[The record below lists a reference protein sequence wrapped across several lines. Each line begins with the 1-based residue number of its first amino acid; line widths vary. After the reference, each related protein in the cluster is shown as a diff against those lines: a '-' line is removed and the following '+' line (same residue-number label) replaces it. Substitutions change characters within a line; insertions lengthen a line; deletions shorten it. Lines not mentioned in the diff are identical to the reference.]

1 MWKQLAATSSRQ
13 IRWMKNLT
21 RCRICAYF
29 HFTNYNFLMIV
40 LVHSLLDPSCSGS
53 GIVNR
58 MDYLMEHGGV
68 ADPHICQTLINCV
81 KRRSGLWEWSEWTA
95 FEISRISTIHD
106 QACYGV
112 CVVAFRSCL
121 VPKQMLTRRIFRS
134 SKSSK
139 NCLLDLQVR
148 LYIKEIRALCWIPCP
163 NTIPLRQQ
171 S

>member
-1 MWKQLAATSSRQ
+1 MLLNGIIDDSRHFRKCSLWLDVRMWKQLAATSSRQ

-68 ADPHICQTLINCV
+68 ADPHRCQTRINCV
-81 KRRSGLWEWSEWTA
+81 KRRSGL
-95 FEISRISTIHD
+95 
-106 QACYGV
+106 
-112 CVVAFRSCL
+112 
-121 VPKQMLTRRIFRS
+121 
-134 SKSSK
+134 
-139 NCLLDLQVR
+139 
-148 LYIKEIRALCWIPCP
+148 
-163 NTIPLRQQ
+163 
-171 S
+171 